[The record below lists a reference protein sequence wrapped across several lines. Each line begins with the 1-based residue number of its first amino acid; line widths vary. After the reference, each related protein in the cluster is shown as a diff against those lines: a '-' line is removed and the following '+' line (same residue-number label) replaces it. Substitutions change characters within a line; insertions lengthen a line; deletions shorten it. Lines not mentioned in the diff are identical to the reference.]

1 MLGRWLQYG
10 TFLTSYVHFV
20 QTGEHLDIACI
31 STIEKKVEKKVSP
44 PISPFLAP
52 PPSEHLGLF
61 RREQ

>member
-44 PISPFLAP
+44 PISQVAV
-52 PPSEHLGLF
+52 EC
-61 RREQ
+61 